1 MNPRHLLVLAA
12 LLPLAARA
20 ADNGLDPRGKIHI
33 PIGVAN
39 TNDRLKTFVEAEGNF
54 SPGVGSYGVYFW
66 ATDPA
71 TGKLVAPTMDGVKVE
86 HGLPPGGALI
96 PWAKWSAGN
105 LAIKTEVCHTLQG
118 SPKGDQHSDSVQ
130 PPPVSPLPAVLLAV
144 ARDDRI
150 ASLPTLMAALE
161 RDLSRSQSP
170 PKSIVHCC
178 FRI

>member
-1 MNPRHLLVLAA
+1 MHDCEGMAVA
-12 LLPLAARA
+12 LPGA
-20 ADNGLDPRGKIHI
+20 ADVDVASAPVQPDI
-33 PIGVAN
+33 PV
-39 TNDRLKTFVEAEGNF
+39 L
-54 SPGVGSYGVYFW
+54 
-66 ATDPA
+66 
-71 TGKLVAPTMDGVKVE
+71 
-86 HGLPPGGALI
+86 
-96 PWAKWSAGN
+96 
-105 LAIKTEVCHTLQG
+105 CLQG